1 MAIKTLKL
9 VPKQRN
15 PIITFSLRIILI
27 KTYIQLLKE
36 FLTLLEI
43 KEMDEFDKKLT
54 NRTKLKTKHNVH
66 REYQIIQHAQNNK
79 KRMTERA

>member
-66 REYQIIQHAQNNK
+66 REYQIIQLAQNNK